1 MKKTILA
8 GIAGAAIAGA
18 IGFAAPAQAAP
29 CSYFS
34 SGPAGWERTFCGV
47 PDAGMTLDNARTNL
61 QNNLNMQKGLDN
73 LKKNLD
79 PRNWG

>member
-34 SGPAGWERTFCGV
+34 SDRGWERTFCGV
-47 PDAGMTLDNARTNL
+47 PDAGMTVENARTNL
-61 QNNLNMQKGLDN
+61 QNNMNMQKGLDN
-73 LKKNLD
+73 LNKNLD

>member
-34 SGPAGWERTFCGV
+34 SDRGWERTFCGV
-47 PDAGMTLDNARTNL
+47 PDAGMTVDNARTNL
-61 QNNLNMQKGLDN
+61 QNNMNMQKGLDN

>member
-1 MKKTILA
+1 MKKTI
-8 GIAGAAIAGA
+8 IAGFAGA
-18 IGFAAPAQAAP
+18 VVATGLALAAPAQAAP

-34 SGPAGWERTFCGV
+34 SDRGWERTFCGV
-47 PDAGMTLDNARTNL
+47 PDAGVTVDNARTNL
-61 QNNLNMQKGLDN
+61 QNNMNIQNGLDN

>member
-34 SGPAGWERTFCGV
+34 SDRGWERTFCGV
-47 PDAGMTLDNARTNL
+47 PDAGITVDNARTNL
-61 QNNLNMQKGLDN
+61 QNNMNMQKGLDN

>member
-34 SGPAGWERTFCGV
+34 SDRGWERTFCGV

>member
-18 IGFAAPAQAAP
+18 IGFAAPAQATP

-34 SGPAGWERTFCGV
+34 SDRGWERTFCGV
-47 PDAGMTLDNARTNL
+47 PDAGMTVENARTNL
-61 QNNLNMQKGLDN
+61 QNNMNMQKGLDN
-73 LKKNLD
+73 LNKNLD

>member
-34 SGPAGWERTFCGV
+34 SDRGWERTFCGV
-47 PDAGMTLDNARTNL
+47 PDAGMTVENARTNL
-61 QNNLNMQKGLDN
+61 QNNMNMQKGLDN